1 MQLDPDPEFI
11 GTINNVTFP
20 AGREAILAC
29 SVRNLGKNKVRNG
42 LNDMPGYKKQK
53 KINFCFLGG
62 LVKSLRSNGFSSAG
76 SCCDA

>member
-29 SVRNLGKNKVRNG
+29 SVRNLGKNKV
-42 LNDMPGYKKQK
+42 
-53 KINFCFLGG
+53 
-62 LVKSLRSNGFSSAG
+62 SLKEILAKLIIEF
-76 SCCDA
+76 

>member
-29 SVRNLGKNKVRNG
+29 SVRNLGKNKASDVHNYN
-42 LNDMPGYKKQK
+42 LCAAKHKNS
-53 KINFCFLGG
+53 FLVFTRWVG
-62 LVKSLRSNGFSSAG
+62 
-76 SCCDA
+76 